1 MLDCFI
7 ASYFSQI
14 RKTIWSPK
22 HFFYFYIIF
31 YVFSDFGPKYGDCT
45 NLLAVRVTRW
55 DRREPCRM
63 SGQVH
68 WGPLHTQNCAV
79 LKKIS
84 SCNMAPLRGGWSQ
97 GEGGC
102 FGWDGI
108 GLVFCWV
115 IQGTWKLLT
124 YFSFLRHSY
133 RLAGK
138 IGTKS
143 STLHPFARSFVKL
156 FRIFISLKGTKDHFP
171 AYANCELRSVFSLFA
186 YLHHRLAFSH

>member
-14 RKTIWSPK
+14 RKKIWSPK

-84 SCNMAPLRGGWSQ
+84 SCNMAPLNAACGVFGAKVVDRCFD
-97 GEGGC
+97 GE
-102 FGWDGI
+102 
-108 GLVFCWV
+108 V
-115 IQGTWKLLT
+115 
-124 YFSFLRHSY
+124 
-133 RLAGK
+133 
-138 IGTKS
+138 
-143 STLHPFARSFVKL
+143 
-156 FRIFISLKGTKDHFP
+156 
-171 AYANCELRSVFSLFA
+171 E
-186 YLHHRLAFSH
+186 

>member
-1 MLDCFI
+1 MSCAPVFMLDCFI

-14 RKTIWSPK
+14 RKKIWSPK

-84 SCNMAPLRGGWSQ
+84 SCNMAPLTDPRVHKY
-97 GEGGC
+97 
-102 FGWDGI
+102 DA
-108 GLVFCWV
+108 
-115 IQGTWKLLT
+115 
-124 YFSFLRHSY
+124 YFSPYERRDSPTFMPFFA
-133 RLAGK
+133 LA
-138 IGTKS
+138 
-143 STLHPFARSFVKL
+143 HR
-156 FRIFISLKGTKDHFP
+156 
-171 AYANCELRSVFSLFA
+171 RSVP
-186 YLHHRLAFSH
+186 RR